1 MAKRGPKSKPTKI
14 LQIRGSWRG
23 NIKKDEITPS
33 NKPPTM
39 PSWLSKEAKIE
50 WRRIIRVLKSQGTL
64 SEINRTIIAAYC
76 ESWADYLEAR
86 EYCRNMKKDG
96 KSSILCKTT
105 KGNIIQNPAIGV
117 RNTAL
122 KMMLKIAAELG
133 ISSIAK
139 SRIEESKTP
148 KEKRKERFFKKTS

>member
-1 MAKRGPKSKPTKI
+1 MAKRGPKPTSTNI
-14 LQIRGSWRG
+14 LKLRGSWRG
-23 NIKKDEITPS
+23 DIKKDEITPS

-50 WRRIIRVLKSQGTL
+50 WRRIIRILKSQGTL

-76 ESWADYLEAR
+76 ECYADYLEAR
-86 EYCRNMKKDG
+86 EYCRNMNKDG
-96 KSSILCKTT
+96 KSSIVCETK
-105 KGNIIQNPAIGV
+105 KGNIIQNPAIGI

-122 KMMLKIAAELG
+122 KMMLKIATELG

-139 SRIEESKTP
+139 SRIKESKTP